1 MAKFMTDI
9 KEETNKI
16 ALDTVF
22 SVKGSNN
29 RWLKTLE
36 MNEVKYMKNNNTDL
50 RNISDSLNVRPF
62 NPELPGSWHVKRESD
77 ELGRKFNPK
86 FEQYE

>member
-1 MAKFMTDI
+1 MAKFMMDI
-9 KEETNKI
+9 KEVTNKI

-50 RNISDSLNVRPF
+50 RNISDSLNVRPI

-77 ELGRKFNPK
+77 ELGREFNPK

>member
-1 MAKFMTDI
+1 
-9 KEETNKI
+9 
-16 ALDTVF
+16 
-22 SVKGSNN
+22 
-29 RWLKTLE
+29 